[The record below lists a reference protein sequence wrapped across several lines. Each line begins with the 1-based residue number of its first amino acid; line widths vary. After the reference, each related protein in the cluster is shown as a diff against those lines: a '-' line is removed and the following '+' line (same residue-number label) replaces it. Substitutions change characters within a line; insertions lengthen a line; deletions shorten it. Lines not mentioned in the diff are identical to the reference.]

1 MRFKEAIAGSFDKV
15 KQGSWI
21 HFSDHDRVEIN
32 LSPSHNDPLGIYLF
46 PASFTPKGH
55 WKNFKFKYEVVVD
68 SSLHVLDLGEMNA
81 KKAIELAAKA
91 KIPFDAQM
99 QAFVEKTTNVGG
111 QFWAYLKDV
120 SHGNQ
125 ATFTKLIRRMGF
137 DAVFDD
143 VGAIH
148 MDEVQLIVL
157 DPAKIKIT
165 KKETMRFKETVYA
178 KYTVLAADVV
188 TLYHGSHDPKL
199 TEVKDRVTAGLD
211 FGGIF
216 ASQNRNAAASHG
228 EYVYQIELARDEIL
242 DDIPDTEQVLSIIL
256 HSTSLNASDYEKGKD
271 DEEYE
276 FDLNLLTSAIID
288 EEDLFSFS
296 NWVDFG
302 AFSSL
307 MKKEDKDEESTQHE
321 IEKTL
326 EQRILGL
333 FGKGDLGEAS
343 WEAQTIRGKIARK
356 LGYKAVST
364 KDEHGTSYIVL
375 PGVKLTLLT
384 EDA

>member
-1 MRFKEAIAGSFDKV
+1 MRE
-15 KQGSWI
+15 
-21 HFSDHDRVEIN
+21 
-32 LSPSHNDPLGIYLF
+32 SPCGL
-46 PASFTPKGH
+46 
-55 WKNFKFKYEVVVD
+55 
-68 SSLHVLDLGEMNA
+68 
-81 KKAIELAAKA
+81 KK
-91 KIPFDAQM
+91 
-99 QAFVEKTTNVGG
+99 
-111 QFWAYLKDV
+111 
-120 SHGNQ
+120 
-125 ATFTKLIRRMGF
+125 RC
-137 DAVFDD
+137 
-143 VGAIH
+143 
-148 MDEVQLIVL
+148 
-157 DPAKIKIT
+157 
-165 KKETMRFKETVYA
+165 
-178 KYTVLAADVV
+178 
-188 TLYHGSHDPKL
+188 
-199 TEVKDRVTAGLD
+199 TAGLD

-228 EYVYQIELARDEIL
+228 EYVYQIELARNEIL

-296 NWVDFG
+296 N
-302 AFSSL
+302 
-307 MKKEDKDEESTQHE
+307 
-321 IEKTL
+321 TL

-364 KDEHGTSYIVL
+364 QDEHGTSYIVL

-384 EDA
+384 EDV